1 MHTQYTYKYWD
12 QSLYFWRTY
21 KNVEVYNGFAFHVAV
36 SLTGT
41 GLTLIKHLHTH
52 YEGVILLHTALDA
65 RNKHTVKK
73 IVTHSNGRTLLS
85 NSMIMFLFIFF
96 LNISL
101 KSININRW
109 QHLLLSQYKKGGS
122 STLGYNIKNSRQTLY
137 DTATQTV
144 TGGFTLR
151 KKYPWLNQ
159 RK

>member
-1 MHTQYTYKYWD
+1 M
-12 QSLYFWRTY
+12 
-21 KNVEVYNGFAFHVAV
+21 
-36 SLTGT
+36 
-41 GLTLIKHLHTH
+41 
-52 YEGVILLHTALDA
+52 ILLHTALDA

-109 QHLLLSQYKKGGS
+109 QHLLLSRYKKGGS

-144 TGGFTLR
+144 TGGVYPEKKISLIKSKEIKQISFTV
-151 KKYPWLNQ
+151 KSS
-159 RK
+159 